1 MRIERK
7 DGETLLGFMN
17 RVTRDRKELDLDY
30 TEWSELLT
38 GEQKYSS
45 ENLRKAW
52 YFMQDVLR
60 ILQEEEERLIEEGI
74 GNEEKIKSL
83 IKENQLAKLE
93 MEKEKIKMR
102 DQRRE
107 YKKYIRESARFENL
121 TEVMVESIERLNI
134 IKSLTPRYVRK
145 IEGEDKQI
153 GVAIFSDWHIGSK
166 FSNSFAK
173 YDTEIARDRI
183 EQYVNDVQDFCA
195 YHDINTIK
203 VCLLGDGIEGQI
215 HTTGRIESSED
226 AISQLMLYC
235 ELVAQA
241 VTELSVNFKIEVH
254 SVIGNHTRTI
264 ANKKECLDVENF
276 ERLVPYFLKARL
288 QENDRVK
295 ILDSNISNDIDMID
309 ILGNKVCLVH
319 GDKDNPNSCLKSITG
334 MLQEIPDYILMGH
347 YHNGKE
353 FMDYQTEIICGGS
366 LKGADSYCVGKRLRG
381 LPSQKFL
388 VFTKNGKLCSYDIKF
403 TESVDK

>member
-102 DQRRE
+102 DQRRD

-121 TEVMVESIERLNI
+121 AEVMVESIERLNI
-134 IKSLTPRYVRK
+134 VKSLTPRYVRK
-145 IEGEDKQI
+145 
-153 GVAIFSDWHIGSK
+153 
-166 FSNSFAK
+166 
-173 YDTEIARDRI
+173 
-183 EQYVNDVQDFCA
+183 
-195 YHDINTIK
+195 
-203 VCLLGDGIEGQI
+203 
-215 HTTGRIESSED
+215 
-226 AISQLMLYC
+226 
-235 ELVAQA
+235 
-241 VTELSVNFKIEVH
+241 
-254 SVIGNHTRTI
+254 
-264 ANKKECLDVENF
+264 
-276 ERLVPYFLKARL
+276 
-288 QENDRVK
+288 
-295 ILDSNISNDIDMID
+295 
-309 ILGNKVCLVH
+309 
-319 GDKDNPNSCLKSITG
+319 
-334 MLQEIPDYILMGH
+334 
-347 YHNGKE
+347 
-353 FMDYQTEIICGGS
+353 
-366 LKGADSYCVGKRLRG
+366 
-381 LPSQKFL
+381 
-388 VFTKNGKLCSYDIKF
+388 
-403 TESVDK
+403 

>member
-121 TEVMVESIERLNI
+121 TEVMVESVERLNI
-134 IKSLTPRYVRK
+134 IKSLTP
-145 IEGEDKQI
+145 
-153 GVAIFSDWHIGSK
+153 S
-166 FSNSFAK
+166 
-173 YDTEIARDRI
+173 
-183 EQYVNDVQDFCA
+183 
-195 YHDINTIK
+195 
-203 VCLLGDGIEGQI
+203 
-215 HTTGRIESSED
+215 
-226 AISQLMLYC
+226 
-235 ELVAQA
+235 
-241 VTELSVNFKIEVH
+241 
-254 SVIGNHTRTI
+254 
-264 ANKKECLDVENF
+264 
-276 ERLVPYFLKARL
+276 
-288 QENDRVK
+288 
-295 ILDSNISNDIDMID
+295 
-309 ILGNKVCLVH
+309 
-319 GDKDNPNSCLKSITG
+319 
-334 MLQEIPDYILMGH
+334 
-347 YHNGKE
+347 
-353 FMDYQTEIICGGS
+353 
-366 LKGADSYCVGKRLRG
+366 
-381 LPSQKFL
+381 
-388 VFTKNGKLCSYDIKF
+388 
-403 TESVDK
+403 